1 MASRSLTVAGTVPPT
16 YWIDLDLPPRERYIA
31 LAKDYADHLRSL
43 TGLFD
48 DLVTDLHPKVSP
60 NWFRRL
66 ARVSLRRLYTHEE
79 TEEIRGISETV
90 GVDFYL
96 VVALNVLL
104 DMLMG
109 CTSGAARCREEGD
122 NESKMLHFRSLD
134 WGMDPLRQVIVQL
147 KFRRSKSSEPD
158 KVLAVSITYCGFV
171 GILTGVRQGLSVSLN
186 FRPVH
191 NATSRRGH
199 FEYYSHLL
207 LVLLGWRRS
216 ISSMLR
222 ELLLPASPTARP
234 LTLADVAD
242 QIPSQRSTAA
252 YLIFSDG
259 TTTITMEKD
268 AQSARLQSSDSFI
281 VITNHDIEG
290 AGSGHDRGTAQGL
303 TTAVTGELHDFL
315 DDSEERRECMS
326 KHWQKKT
333 KRFEKEKRQQQEKFS
348 ARGPPGTS
356 DRITRSASTRLQAS
370 TADSADSILRQGQ
383 SSSGQGHRAFHEDVV
398 CATEAELVEWLSK
411 WPTTNETTHFA
422 ALLDPKQG
430 RVAWVRM
437 YLDPVPE
444 PPYKI

>member
-1 MASRSLTVAGTVPPT
+1 MASRSITVAGTVPPT
-16 YWIDLDLPPRERYIA
+16 YWIDLDLPPRQRYVA
-31 LAKDYADHLRSL
+31 LAKEYEDHLRSL
-43 TGLFD
+43 TCLFD
-48 DLVTDLHPKVSP
+48 ELVTDLHPKTSP
-60 NWFRRL
+60 KWFRRL

-90 GVDFYL
+90 DVDFYL

-104 DMLMG
+104 DLLMG
-109 CTSGAARCREEGD
+109 CTSGAARCREEG
-122 NESKMLHFRSLD
+122 NSESKMLHFRSLD

-158 KVLAVSITYCGFV
+158 KVLATSITYCGFV
-171 GILTGVRQGLSVSLN
+171 GILTGVREGLSVSLN

-222 ELLLPASPTARP
+222 ELLLPASPAATP
-234 LTLADVAD
+234 PTLADVAD

-259 TTTITMEKD
+259 TSTITMEKD
-268 AQSARLQSSDSFI
+268 ARSARLQSSDSFI
-281 VITNHDIEG
+281 VITNHDIEDT
-290 AGSGHDRGTAQGL
+290 GSGHERRAARSL
-303 TTAVTGELHDFL
+303 TTAVTGALHDFL

-326 KHWQKKT
+326 KHWQKKV
-333 KRFEKEKRQQQEKFS
+333 KRLQKERKQHHEKVLT
-348 ARGPPGTS
+348 RGPPSTS
-356 DRITRSASTRLQAS
+356 DRVTRSASARLQAS
-370 TADSADSILRQGQ
+370 AAESAESILHRDQA
-383 SSSGQGHRAFHEDVV
+383 SPGQGHGALHEDVV
-398 CATEAELVEWLSK
+398 CATEAEIIEWLSK

-422 ALLDPKQG
+422 AVLDPKQG
-430 RVAWVRM
+430 RVAWIRM

-444 PPYKI
+444 PPFKV